1 MQATVIHRALS
12 IMMRTRQGISWLE
25 RGQVR
30 SHRVKRPV
38 WVPFLRI
45 IWCPKKAE
53 TAQPPSDQGLR
64 KHLLTKCLRTP
75 WNKYLESGESEKYS
89 TYKTSNDGGWTE
101 SKKAGMRKKGIFL
114 IWTIED
120 SWNGIKS
127 IWCVHW
133 GNTGFIRQGKSG
145 DTLKERSLFWICLCA
160 NPPWG
165 SFTFCAVS
173 DQNDL

>member
-1 MQATVIHRALS
+1 MPQKSRDCPIT
-12 IMMRTRQGISWLE
+12 
-25 RGQVR
+25 
-30 SHRVKRPV
+30 
-38 WVPFLRI
+38 
-45 IWCPKKAE
+45 IWSGFTE
-53 TAQPPSDQGLR
+53 TS
-64 KHLLTKCLRTP
+64 LTKCLRTP
-75 WNKYLESGESEKYS
+75 WNKYLESGESEKYAS
-89 TYKTSNDGGWTE
+89 YKTSNDGGWTE

-133 GNTGFIRQGKSG
+133 GNTGFIRQEKSG

-165 SFTFCAVS
+165 SFTFFMCCFRPKWFIACKSHLFCFMKGLVNMNIHHKRENS
-173 DQNDL
+173 GIFLQMQWFAHSRLS